1 MALIVRGMLMK
12 ITSNGKEYEIV
23 PFANLFGADLYGANL
38 SGANLFGASLR
49 SADLRSADLRSAN
62 LRSADLS
69 GADLYG
75 ANLSGANLSGAD
87 LYGANLSGANL
98 SGANLF
104 GANLYGADLSGAILP
119 THEEFETY
127 LSEVVPAL
135 LKAGGLKLEQVA
147 TKKNWTCHNWN
158 NCPMAEAFQVHSLS
172 KIPVLFQPRA
182 EQFIQLFDAGLI
194 PQPMVK

>member
-1 MALIVRGMLMK
+1 MK

-23 PFANLFGADLYGANL
+23 PFANLFGAN
-38 SGANLFGASLR
+38 
-49 SADLRSADLRSAN
+49 LRSADLRSAN
-62 LRSADLS
+62 LRSANLF
-69 GADLYG
+69 G

-87 LYGANLSGANL
+87 LS
-98 SGANLF
+98 

-194 PQPMVK
+194 PQPKVK